1 MGVGGDQ
8 ESRQNMYGVFA
19 MHHPRVVRLTKGTEK
34 SRTNMENR
42 KHQVH
47 SVTMKSFV
55 KNVSPKSNQAFRS
68 NLHFKAKAGKRMS

>member
-1 MGVGGDQ
+1 
-8 ESRQNMYGVFA
+8 MYGVFA

-55 KNVSPKSNQAFRS
+55 KSLS
-68 NLHFKAKAGKRMS
+68 